1 MEAARLARPLKDE
14 ESLDCEG
21 ISGSGFS
28 ISKGTKEEIEWMG
41 LQRGEG
47 LSVRRSLKD
56 PERVGVGTRTPGAQV
71 CVMPCSAY
79 CFPSWWLGLCP

>member
-41 LQRGEG
+41 LQRGKG
-47 LSVRRSLKD
+47 YQCAGDTRSLKD
-56 PERVGVGTRTPGAQV
+56 PERVGWALGHLGPR
-71 CVMPCSAY
+71 CV
-79 CFPSWWLGLCP
+79 